1 MKPVFPYGI
10 YTIPEISVIGAS
22 EQELTRQRIPFEV
35 GLAKF
40 EETAKGQMIGGQHID
55 GFLKLLFDPSS
66 RKLLGCAA
74 IGESAVEIIHIGQS
88 VMSLGGTIEYFRDSV
103 FNYPTMAETYRVAA
117 LDGLGRLGINS

>member
-1 MKPVFPYGI
+1 M
-10 YTIPEISVIGAS
+10 AS
-22 EQELTRQRIPFEV
+22 TSTASSSYSSDPHTRKI
-35 GLAKF
+35 
-40 EETAKGQMIGGQHID
+40 
-55 GFLKLLFDPSS
+55 
-66 RKLLGCAA
+66 LGVSA